1 MKIVTISRPGLR
13 SSTRRVT
20 NITGPIKALMLEML
34 EKVVETDAVG
44 IAAPQLGFRL
54 KAVLVWPDRS
64 KNPLFMFNPE
74 VVWASAEETELDE
87 GCLSVPG
94 ARVKVR
100 RPSRVVVTYLDEGL
114 KVTTRTFANF
124 IAKVVQHEIDHI
136 NGILIVDKK

>member
-1 MKIVTISRPGLR
+1 M
-13 SSTRRVT
+13 
-20 NITGPIKALMLEML
+20 

-54 KAVLVWPDRS
+54 KAVLVWPDRT

-74 VVWASAEETELDE
+74 VVRASDEQTDLEE

-94 ARVKVR
+94 IQVKVSR
-100 RPSRVVVTYLDEGL
+100 ASRVMVTYFDEEM
-114 KVTTRTFANF
+114 KEITRTFTGF